1 MAVRKAVQNGNV
13 EDAIEKVNDLNFEI
27 LDRNPELFFH
37 LQQQR
42 VIELIRQEKP
52 WSLLRRNFHHVAAR
66 EKHDCCGLC

>member
-13 EDAIEKVNDLNFEI
+13 EDAIEKVNDLNFETKS
-27 LDRNPELFFH
+27 ELFFH